1 MKKRDLHG
9 KNLIEKKHDP
19 ENYTQTRMYI
29 PRHVTLTSKCN
40 IKVVKGTSPK
50 PQLKFP
56 SHGQSS
62 NAQYKSKTVL
72 LLLNSKAISRK
83 CFFILTQVSKMCT
96 RCWWKLCQIQFGN
109 LHHHFTYQ
117 CTVSQSNSFS
127 THTVHTLKKLF
138 YTPIWQGEK
147 LLRRAHVQFSH
158 TKEKA
163 PHDCIHAH
171 TCHSSRYTTFT
182 LSSKTCCKL
191 CTYKPSGF
199 TVAAVCDVHLRPY
212 QPCYVYICM
221 HESASLST
229 MKNKRKKTV
238 GALCR
243 KQASVQNMRSLHFAL
258 DKTVA
263 SCIQRSIDAR
273 HGAFY
278 LRRDLLP
285 RVVVCGSRARGTI
298 RLCKCFNFQLVP
310 PALLWHTELQTL
322 CTHFVYSIPG
332 CSIYIPSRAGTYK
345 SSYKWC
351 SISPKS
357 QNYPSHWER
366 VFVNQKK
373 T

>member
-171 TCHSSRYTTFT
+171 TTMSFIGTPLSHCPAKHAANYVHTNHQVLQLRQCVTYIWGHTSHVTCIYACMKVQAFQQWRIRERKLSVHCAESRPACKTWGACT
-182 LSSKTCCKL
+182 L
-191 CTYKPSGF
+191 
-199 TVAAVCDVHLRPY
+199 H
-212 QPCYVYICM
+212 
-221 HESASLST
+221 
-229 MKNKRKKTV
+229 
-238 GALCR
+238 
-243 KQASVQNMRSLHFAL
+243 
-258 DKTVA
+258 
-263 SCIQRSIDAR
+263 
-273 HGAFY
+273 
-278 LRRDLLP
+278 
-285 RVVVCGSRARGTI
+285 
-298 RLCKCFNFQLVP
+298 
-310 PALLWHTELQTL
+310 
-322 CTHFVYSIPG
+322 
-332 CSIYIPSRAGTYK
+332 
-345 SSYKWC
+345 
-351 SISPKS
+351 
-357 QNYPSHWER
+357 
-366 VFVNQKK
+366 
-373 T
+373 